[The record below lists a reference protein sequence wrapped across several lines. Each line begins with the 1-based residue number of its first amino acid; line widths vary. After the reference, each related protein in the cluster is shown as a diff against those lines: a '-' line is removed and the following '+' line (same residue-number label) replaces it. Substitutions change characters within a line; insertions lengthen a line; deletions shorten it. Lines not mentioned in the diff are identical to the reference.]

1 MSEKQKNSGL
11 SRRQFIKGL
20 GGGVVGTATLI
31 STLSSCK
38 VQKSGPQGSIIRG
51 PDLVDISFELNG
63 KGYDLQIEPRVTL
76 LDVIRD
82 HLDYTG
88 TKRVCNQGECGACT
102 VILNGKTV
110 LACAM
115 FAMDAHGAEIETIE
129 GLADGEELHP
139 VQESFIEHDA
149 MQCGFCTSGFIM
161 SSIALLN
168 ENPEPSLTDIKKGV
182 SGNLCRCGTY
192 PHVFKAIDGAA
203 KKMQRGG

>member
-1 MSEKQKNSGL
+1 MSEKRKKSGL
-11 SRRQFIKGL
+11 SRRAFIKGL

-31 STLSSCK
+31 STISSCK
-38 VQKSGPQGSIIRG
+38 VQKSGPHGSIIRG
-51 PDLVDISFELNG
+51 PDVVDISLRING
-63 KGYDLQIEPRVTL
+63 KRHKLQIEPRVTL
-76 LDVIRD
+76 LDAIRD

-102 VILNGKTV
+102 VKLNGKTV

-115 FAMDAHGAEIETIE
+115 FALDAHGAEIETIE
-129 GLADGEELHP
+129 GLAKGDKLHA

-161 SSIALLN
+161 SSVALLE
-168 ENPEPSLTDIKKGV
+168 ENPEPSLVDIKKGV

-192 PHVFKAIDGAA
+192 PNVFKAVDDAA
-203 KKMQRGG
+203 KKMRKGG

>member
-1 MSEKQKNSGL
+1 MSEERKKSGL

-20 GGGVVGTATLI
+20 GGGGVGTATLI

-38 VQKSGPQGSIIRG
+38 VQKSGPRGSIIRG
-51 PDLVDISFELNG
+51 PDLVDISFKLNG

-76 LDVIRD
+76 LDAIRD
-82 HLDYTG
+82 HLDLTG
-88 TKRVCNQGECGACT
+88 TKRVCNRGECGACT
-102 VILNGKTV
+102 VILNGKPV
-110 LACAM
+110 LACSM
-115 FAMDAHGAEIETIE
+115 FALDAHGGEIETIE

-139 VQESFIEHDA
+139 LQESFVKHDA

-161 SSIALLN
+161 SGVALLN
-168 ENPEPSLTDIKKGV
+168 DNLEPSMADIKKGV

-192 PHVFKAIDGAA
+192 PHVFKAIDDAA

>member
-1 MSEKQKNSGL
+1 
-11 SRRQFIKGL
+11 
-20 GGGVVGTATLI
+20 
-31 STLSSCK
+31 
-38 VQKSGPQGSIIRG
+38 
-51 PDLVDISFELNG
+51 VDISFTLNG
-63 KGYDLQIEPRVTL
+63 KGYDLQIEPRMTL

-88 TKRVCNQGECGACT
+88 TKRVCNRGECGACT

-129 GLADGEELHP
+129 GLADGEELNP
-139 VQESFIEHDA
+139 IQESFIEHDA

-161 SSIALLN
+161 SSVALLN
-168 ENPEPSLTDIKKGV
+168 ENPEPSLAEIKKGV

-192 PHVFKAIDGAA
+192 PHVFKAIDDAA

>member
-1 MSEKQKNSGL
+1 MSEKSKKSGL

-38 VQKSGPQGSIIRG
+38 VQKSGPQGSVIRG
-51 PDLVDISFELNG
+51 PDLVDVSFTLNG
-63 KGYDLQIEPRVTL
+63 KGYDLKIEPRVTL
-76 LDVIRD
+76 LDAIRD
-82 HLDYTG
+82 HLDHTG

-110 LACAM
+110 LACTM
-115 FAMDAHGAEIETIE
+115 FAMDAHGADIETIE
-129 GLADGEELHP
+129 GLADGDDLHP
-139 VQESFIEHDA
+139 LQESFVENDA

-161 SSIALLN
+161 SGVALLN
-168 ENPEPSLTDIKKGV
+168 ENSEPSLADIKKGV

-192 PHVFKAIDGAA
+192 PHVFKAIDDAA